1 MCNKK
6 KSGHTLASFPEDS
19 NKITSR
25 HKCNT
30 TLYEH
35 NISNNKKSRPSNISV
50 VVPASGKSCGVEGH
64 RDGGGKEEQAG
75 QDNKGELK
83 R

>member
-1 MCNKK
+1 MCNQK
-6 KSGHTLASFPEDS
+6 KSGHTAASFPEDS

-25 HKCNT
+25 HKCNA

-50 VVPASGKSCGVEGH
+50 VVPASRKSCCVEWDCEGN
-64 RDGGGKEEQAG
+64 EEQAS
-75 QDNKGELK
+75 QDNKSKLNH
-83 R
+83 